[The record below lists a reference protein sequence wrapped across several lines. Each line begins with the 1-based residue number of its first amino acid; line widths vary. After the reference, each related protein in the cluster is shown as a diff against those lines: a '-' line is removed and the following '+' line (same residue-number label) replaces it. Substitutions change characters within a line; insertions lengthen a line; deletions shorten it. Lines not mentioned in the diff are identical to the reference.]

1 MLYALLKL
9 LHWAAITIWLGG
21 MVFAHFCLRPAA
33 MTLPPPQRVPLMADA
48 LGRFLNIVAG
58 VVLVT
63 LGTGAGM
70 WTWAVRSTH
79 QTGTAFNAPAD
90 WYVMAGLGVLMALVY
105 GHIRFALYRRLQRA
119 VAAQDW
125 PAGGAALQEIRFW
138 VSANMVFGAIILAV
152 VTLGQAS

>member
-1 MLYALLKL
+1 MVYALLKL
-9 LHWAAITIWLGG
+9 LHWAAIIIWLGG

-33 MTLPPPQRVPLMADA
+33 AALPPPQRLPLMADA

-58 VVLVT
+58 LVLVT
-63 LGTGAGM
+63 LATGAGM
-70 WTWAVRSTH
+70 WGWAVRSTH
-79 QTGTAFNAPAD
+79 QTGTPFNAPAD

-105 GHIRFALYRRLQRA
+105 GHIRFVLYRRLQRA
-119 VAAQDW
+119 VAAQEW

-152 VTLGQAS
+152 VSLGQAS